1 MGDEARHPHREGH
14 VLITGDSSLITR
26 IGRGALGL
34 AMKADLEGRLER
46 TQVRMP
52 ARVASNPGEKPG
64 HRKPKVSDATYID
77 VGLGGPK
84 PRPKGVGDGPAG

>member
-1 MGDEARHPHREGH
+1 MRHAIP
-14 VLITGDSSLITR
+14 TGKAMYSSLVTHHSR
-26 IGRGALGL
+26 RGRGALGS
-34 AMKADLEGRLER
+34 AVKADPEGRLER

>member
-1 MGDEARHPHREGH
+1 MLQLTGRAAPRRRCSGAKSGAEAVDEGKRPR
-14 VLITGDSSLITR
+14 
-26 IGRGALGL
+26 GRGALGS
-34 AMKADLEGRLER
+34 AVKADPEGRLER

-77 VGLGGPK
+77 VGLGGP
-84 PRPKGVGDGPAG
+84 